1 MPDNDPVA
9 TDAAD
14 AIVALAD
21 SRVVLLPAAVR
32 LYALSVVVLL
42 PVLSM
47 CVINVIFVIVIAND
61 SGRLST

>member
-1 MPDNDPVA
+1 VA
-9 TDAAD
+9 DSDATTDGAPAAS
-14 AIVALAD
+14 VALAE
-21 SRVVLLPAAVR
+21 SRDVFTPAAVR